1 MNRISA
7 AVRNFRE
14 DQGGELFILVLM
26 LLLMGTLILTPAI
39 VMSDTALKS
48 KKIHTGILAEQYTR
62 DAGAEFAMWDL
73 IYGDAALLLSEAN
86 PEVSSSITLNGIT
99 STITTVWTATES
111 LANISSTEDDRVRPS
126 NSVICDKDGDGFDD
140 DCLALPKNIDG
151 MVARYTI
158 YLEQISPDTENGVT
172 VVYDELP
179 TGFSYIPGSTFSQ
192 DGSILAFE
200 PAELPTSQN
209 PVLAWDFETA
219 LGGPLLFNHG
229 EVKQFSFDV
238 NINKSEDRYCNAIY
252 IKPNRELSGKTA
264 PIHVST
270 PSNTEGCQGGGVATA
285 KFVDTPVAFPEVVT
299 VFTYII
305 NVENVDTSTL
315 HLDNVRDI
323 LPQGGFRYLL
333 NSASYKITDTPF
345 DPENDSFINLAG
357 DIPILDGDLEKTILA
372 NNRQQLV
379 WSDPGGGGDPKWS
392 LSQAGSD
399 GDTLIVRFEVIATL
413 DSSGTYFNEVFGDVG
428 AGCNAPQHL
437 VGLGIFTPGQEDE
450 EYCFRYSWPTSGVIV
465 PSYDVQ
471 SSAGR
476 LVGQGNADLISD
488 LNSAVL
494 NSWHLN

>member
-172 VVYDELP
+172 VAYDELP
-179 TGFSYIPGSTFSQ
+179 TGFSYIPGSTFSL

-200 PAELPTSQN
+200 PTELPTSQN
-209 PVLAWDFETA
+209 PVLEWDFQTA
-219 LGGPLLFNHG
+219 YGAPLLFNHG

-238 NINKSEDRYCNAIY
+238 YINKSEARYCNAIY
-252 IKPNRELSGKTA
+252 IKPKR
-264 PIHVST
+264 
-270 PSNTEGCQGGGVATA
+270 
-285 KFVDTPVAFPEVVT
+285 
-299 VFTYII
+299 
-305 NVENVDTSTL
+305 
-315 HLDNVRDI
+315 
-323 LPQGGFRYLL
+323 
-333 NSASYKITDTPF
+333 
-345 DPENDSFINLAG
+345 
-357 DIPILDGDLEKTILA
+357 
-372 NNRQQLV
+372 
-379 WSDPGGGGDPKWS
+379 
-392 LSQAGSD
+392 
-399 GDTLIVRFEVIATL
+399 
-413 DSSGTYFNEVFGDVG
+413 
-428 AGCNAPQHL
+428 
-437 VGLGIFTPGQEDE
+437 
-450 EYCFRYSWPTSGVIV
+450 
-465 PSYDVQ
+465 
-471 SSAGR
+471 
-476 LVGQGNADLISD
+476 
-488 LNSAVL
+488 
-494 NSWHLN
+494 